1 MFICVNRLA
10 WDWINLPAPVILSA
24 TPCHQH
30 PHTDQTHTANILQTS
45 VAFIVK

>member
-24 TPCHQH
+24 TPVIS
-30 PHTDQTHTANILQTS
+30 TLTQTKLTLQTS
-45 VAFIVK
+45 CKPPWLLL